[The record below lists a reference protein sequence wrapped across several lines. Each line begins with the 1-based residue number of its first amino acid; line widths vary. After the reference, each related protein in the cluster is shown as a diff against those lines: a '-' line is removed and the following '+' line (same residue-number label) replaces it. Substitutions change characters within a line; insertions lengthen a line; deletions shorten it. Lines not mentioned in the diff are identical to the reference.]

1 MAEPRLMV
9 FIRVLKRFVRFPW
22 QQIGNSFFLFI
33 SKSVSLCGFDCACLM
48 SACLMRHYLFNVLFS
63 KQTLRVS
70 AEEGCGDRGQE
81 RWRWV
86 EGANHTHRNAFICAF
101 ISLNQIFTAST
112 KVVLLLSILSL
123 PHTLSLAP
131 SFSLSLCLPLWC
143 RHFSV
148 ISKQIVSLKMSVS
161 IKTSVA
167 LICLSV
173 GAGQLMLSDTPF
185 FTGSDNFLSSSKRRS
200 LKRRPAMESASP
212 YSRSPKLS
220 F

>member
-1 MAEPRLMV
+1 MV
-9 FIRVLKRFVRFPW
+9 FIRVLKRFVHFPW

-33 SKSVSLCGFDCACLM
+33 SKSVSLCGFDWIW

-131 SFSLSLCLPLWC
+131 SFSLSLFFLGCLIQLD
-143 RHFSV
+143 FMVQES
-148 ISKQIVSLKMSVS
+148 
-161 IKTSVA
+161 T
-167 LICLSV
+167 CLEV
-173 GAGQLMLSDTPF
+173 TD
-185 FTGSDNFLSSSKRRS
+185 
-200 LKRRPAMESASP
+200 
-212 YSRSPKLS
+212 
-220 F
+220 